1 MYSIHPR
8 GVSLHVRNV
17 KRADALEIISSIC
30 LTFSKCYNSSSNNT
44 ISEAMLFFTRCTI
57 NFQNVFVVV
66 TTLTTTTTSPSFCID
81 LAESPSYQSPVTTDL
96 ETMMRTS
103 VPRKRMEEDD
113 DIWAERGCELYCDD
127 QWSWIVCGI
136 VE

>member
-1 MYSIHPR
+1 
-8 GVSLHVRNV
+8 
-17 KRADALEIISSIC
+17 
-30 LTFSKCYNSSSNNT
+30 
-44 ISEAMLFFTRCTI
+44 MLFFTRCTI

-103 VPRKRMEEDD
+103 VPRKRMMIYGQSEVVS
-113 DIWAERGCELYCDD
+113 C
-127 QWSWIVCGI
+127 IVTTNGAG
-136 VE
+136 